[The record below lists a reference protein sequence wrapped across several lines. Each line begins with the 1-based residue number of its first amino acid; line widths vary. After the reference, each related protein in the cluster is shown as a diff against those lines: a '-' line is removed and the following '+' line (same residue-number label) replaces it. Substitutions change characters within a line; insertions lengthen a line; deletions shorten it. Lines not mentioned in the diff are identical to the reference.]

1 MNRLIHADRS
11 QSTQALRAV
20 TSLDIQLTVK
30 ELETLEWV
38 IMGKTAWEISRI
50 QGCTEA
56 GVNFHF
62 CNIRRKFGVTTLR
75 AALVKAIELGVVGVH

>member
-1 MNRLIHADRS
+1 MNRVNHADTS
-11 QSTQALRAV
+11 AMPLAFRAG
-20 TSLDIQLTVK
+20 TTPEIKLTTK
-30 ELETLEWV
+30 EQETLEWV
-38 IMGKTAWEISRI
+38 AMGKTAWEISRI

-75 AALVKAIELGVVGVH
+75 AALIKAIEWRVVVLH